1 MAAIAKLS
9 FGNSLIKA
17 VFLARRLRPLWRDQN
32 MVGILLP
39 PSIPGALV
47 NWAALL
53 LGKIPINLN
62 YTSSNESIASCA
74 QQCELKTVVTSRQ
87 FLEKV
92 HVQPPGELIYA
103 EDLALNPRF
112 VEKVAALLAAKL
124 LPARMLE
131 LFLGVSRPPALD

>member
-9 FGNSLIKA
+9 FGDSLIKT
-17 VFLARRLRPLWRDQN
+17 VFLARRLRPLWRDQQ

-53 LGKIPINLN
+53 LGKVPVNLN
-62 YTSSNESIASCA
+62 YTTSSESLASCA
-74 QQCELKTVVTSRQ
+74 RQCELTTVVTSKL

-92 HVQPPGELIYA
+92 RIQPPGEIICV
-103 EDLALNPRF
+103 ED
-112 VEKVAALLAAKL
+112 
-124 LPARMLE
+124 
-131 LFLGVSRPPALD
+131 